1 MSKANT
7 FDFEKQPML
16 FGHPVGL
23 FILFFTEMWERFSYY
38 GMRAILV
45 LYIISSATGDNPGLG
60 WESSEALALY
70 GWYTMLVYV
79 MSIPGGILA
88 DKFIGQKKAVLYGGL
103 TLVAGHGI
111 LAVEA
116 LWAFYTGLA
125 LIILGVGGLKPNI
138 STMVGGLY
146 RQGDERRDQGF
157 TIFYIGINV
166 GAFLS
171 SLIVGAVGETIG
183 WHYGFGLA
191 GIGMLLGQIIF
202 MIGQKYLK
210 GVGEPPT
217 KQKATAG
224 EPADSSFGDLFQ
236 ELFKSPLQLG
246 ITITLIAGSSILAF
260 TAFEGTDRYL
270 YTALF
275 LFLSIVAGLM
285 MMIYKEVNPIE
296 KDRFMVLILSF
307 LIIIVFWG
315 AFEQAGGLLNIYT
328 LNKIDR
334 VVNFFTID
342 LLFYGAGGILVLLG
356 IIHYFQKKD
365 TYYLFLPIGVLILAG
380 YGFYRSDI
388 YQNPYE
394 IPASVFQSV
403 NALFII
409 IFGTLVGSFWI
420 WWKHKGYESSSLVKM
435 AVGTII
441 MGAGFL
447 FMAKA
452 SAEVEQ
458 YGDKAALYLLILAYL
473 LHTLGEL
480 CASPVALSF
489 ITKVAPVKYV
499 SIMMGVYFA
508 ATGLGNK
515 VAGAIGESSQ
525 LETVKAELVASP
537 AEYDLAADTLIAKA
551 DDFEFTAD
559 AYLEGGRVVIRE
571 GGIDVKELLQ
581 LAPQDEN
588 LLAEFLREEAAK
600 SETPLTAIVRMTYD
614 QEAKAKVDNKEA
626 EVDIGLY
633 SGEIELFEL
642 QNEQEYKTFVGI
654 FIFTAAFGVLLLLF
668 FKRLKKLTHGAEDT
682 TDTHFEEQEGYEIAD
697 QTDDKDE
704 PTQDDDGSMLNPPKP

>member
-1 MSKANT
+1 
-7 FDFEKQPML
+7 
-16 FGHPVGL
+16 
-23 FILFFTEMWERFSYY
+23 
-38 GMRAILV
+38 
-45 LYIISSATGDNPGLG
+45 
-60 WESSEALALY
+60 
-70 GWYTMLVYV
+70 MLVYV

-111 LAVEA
+111 LAIEA
-116 LWAFYTGLA
+116 IWAFYTGLA

-146 RQGDERRDQGF
+146 KQGDERRDQGF
-157 TIFYIGINV
+157 TIFYIDV

-171 SLIVGAVGETIG
+171 SLIVGAIGETIG

-191 GIGMLLGQIIF
+191 GIGMLLGQVIF
-202 MIGQKYLK
+202 MLGQKYLK
-210 GVGEPPT
+210 GVGEPPS
-217 KQKATAG
+217 QQPKAAG
-224 EPADSSFGDLFQ
+224 EAADSSFGDLFQ
-236 ELFKSPLQLG
+236 ELFKSPVQLA
-246 ITITLIAGSSILAF
+246 ITAGLIIGSSILAF
-260 TAFEGTDRYL
+260 TVFEGTDRYL
-270 YTALF
+270 YAALF
-275 LFLSIVAGLM
+275 LFLSIVAGMM
-285 MMIYKEVNPIE
+285 MMIYKEVNSIE
-296 KDRFMVLILSF
+296 KDRFIVLILSF

-334 VVNFFTID
+334 AVNFFTID
-342 LLFYGAGGILVLLG
+342 LLFYGAGGILLILG
-356 IIHYFQKKD
+356 IVHYLQKKD
-365 TYYLFLPIGVLILAG
+365 TYYLFLPIGALILAG
-380 YGFYRSDI
+380 YSFYRSDL
-388 YQNPYE
+388 YTSGMYE

-420 WWKHKGYESSSLVKM
+420 WWKHQGYESSSLVKM

-452 SAEVEQ
+452 SADVEQ

-525 LETVKAELVASP
+525 LETVSTELVSSP
-537 AEYDLAADTLIAKA
+537 AEYGLAPDTVIMKA
-551 DDFEFTAD
+551 DDFEFTAN
-559 AYLEGGRVVIRE
+559 AYLEGGQIVIRE
-571 GGIDVKELLQ
+571 GGVDVKELLQ
-581 LAPQDEN
+581 LSPEN
-588 LLAEFLREEAAK
+588 EQLLTEYLKEEGAA
-600 SETPLTAIVRMTYD
+600 SDAPLTAVVRMAYD
-614 QEAKAKVDNKEA
+614 EEAKAAIENDGAKVDISK
-626 EVDIGLY
+626 Y

-642 QNEQEYKTFVGI
+642 QNQQEYKTFVGI

-697 QTDDKDE
+697 QTDEDN
-704 PTQDDDGSMLNPPKP
+704 PTQDDDGSMLNPPKS